1 MYLPAFADLAK
12 GYRLNKKGFYEER
25 LFLLDCIKL
34 GMQVKKRSL
43 STENPVGKS
52 AKILIEKN

>member
-12 GYRLNKKGFYEER
+12 GYSLNKKGFYEER

-34 GMQVKKRSL
+34 GMASQEKIPLNRKSSWKKC
-43 STENPVGKS
+43 
-52 AKILIEKN
+52 